1 MTILG
6 TPTNLL
12 ATVVNGNSIKLTWND
27 VQGAQDSAEEGYLI
41 ERKVSGGEW
50 MLLKSL
56 VYPGSNGY
64 TDTDNIVAD
73 TGYYYRVRGYL
84 TESNAYIY
92 FGKRTGAWS
101 SPEGLIRSADGLY
114 FWLSDTGANRIRKY
128 DVDLTTAQVS
138 VFGSSG
144 SGASDDSFS
153 SPKGIEDNGSGQL
166 YICDSGN
173 HRIKKM
179 STGGS
184 FVFEIGSSGTGNDQF
199 NSPCGIA
206 LQSSLLYIAD
216 RDNHRIMIRSSSNLS
231 YVGKFGSSGSGDSQ
245 FAQPYGVAVDAN
257 YIFVTDKD
265 NDRIQ
270 VFNLASPYAKVGEF
284 GKLNSSGLT
293 AGVGDVGAVIKPTGI
308 CKSGTNVYVSDSTNS
323 RIQIFQAVPPF
334 SYVGKTGTNG
344 TGNGQFTLNGAYGIT
359 ITGSKIY
366 VIDKAFNSNAGRIM
380 AFNNS

>member
-1 MTILG
+1 MTTIA
-6 TPTNLL
+6 TPSGLT
-12 ATVVNGNSIKLTWND
+12 ATVVNGNSVKLDWVDNSNNE
-27 VQGAQDSAEEGYLI
+27 QGFLI
-41 ERKVSGGEW
+41 ERKTTGDYS
-50 MLLKSL
+50 LLA
-56 VYPGSNGY
+56 VVAANVITY
-64 TDTDNIVAD
+64 TDATVVAD
-73 TGYYYRVRGYL
+73 TGYYYRLRGYL

-101 SPEGLIRSADGLY
+101 SPEGLIRSADGFY

-144 SGASDDSFS
+144 SGAGNDSFS
-153 SPKGIEDNGSGQL
+153 SPKGIEDNGAGHL

-173 HRIKKM
+173 NRIKKM
-179 STGGS
+179 TTGGS
-184 FVFEIGSSGTGNDQF
+184 YVNEVGSSGTGNSQF

-216 RDNHRIMIRSSSNLS
+216 RDNHRIMIRNSGDLT
-231 YVGKFGSSGSGDSQ
+231 YVGKFGKDDATGASGSGDGE
-245 FAQPYGVAVDAN
+245 FIQPYGVAVDAN

-308 CKSGTNVYVSDSTNS
+308 CISGAKVFVSDSSNS

-334 SYVGKTGTNG
+334 SYVGKTGSNG

>member
-1 MTILG
+1 MTTIA
-6 TPTNLL
+6 TPSGLT
-12 ATVVNGNSIKLTWND
+12 ATVVNGNSVKLDWVDNSTNE
-27 VQGAQDSAEEGYLI
+27 QGFLI
-41 ERKVSGGEW
+41 ERKTTGDYT
-50 MLLKSL
+50 LLA
-56 VYPGSNGY
+56 VVAANVITY
-64 TDTDNIVAD
+64 TDATVVAD
-73 TGYYYRVRGYL
+73 TGYYYRLRGYL

-92 FGKRTGAWS
+92 FGKRTGAWG

-114 FWLSDTGANRIRKY
+114 FWLSDTGANKIRKY

-144 SGASDDSFS
+144 SGAGNDSFS
-153 SPKGIEDNGSGQL
+153 SPKGVEDNGGGQL

-184 FVFEIGSSGTGNDQF
+184 FVAEIGSSGTGNDQF

-216 RDNHRIMIRSSSNLS
+216 RDNHRIMIRNSSNLS
-231 YVGKFGSSGSGDSQ
+231 YVGKFGSSGTGDSQ

-293 AGVGDVGAVIKPTGI
+293 AGVGDLGAVIKPTGI
-308 CKSGTNVYVSDSTNS
+308 CRSGTNVYVSDSTNS

-334 SYVGKTGTNG
+334 SYVGKTGSNG
-344 TGNGQFTLNGAYGIT
+344 TGNGQLTLNGAYGIT

-366 VIDKAFNSNAGRIM
+366 VIDKAFDSNAGRIM